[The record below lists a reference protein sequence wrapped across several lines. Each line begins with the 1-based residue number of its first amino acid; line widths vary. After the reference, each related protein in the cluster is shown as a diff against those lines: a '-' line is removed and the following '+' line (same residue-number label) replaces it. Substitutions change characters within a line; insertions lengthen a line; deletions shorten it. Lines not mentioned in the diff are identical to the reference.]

1 MQAGHTTIDDWDLP
15 TFMATIHE
23 GRVGLWSWNPVE
35 RFALLD
41 PLAQQ
46 MWGGLEGERHAIDA
60 LFERVHEDDR
70 EAMRAAWWASTRTE
84 EAYEF
89 DFRVG
94 PEGGPYRWI
103 SARGAGGAA
112 GRKGD
117 DLLAVFVDVTRLREA
132 TETRDRLIREMAHR
146 TANLFTVAQSMTRLA
161 GAEADDVD
169 ALTGELGRRFAGLAD
184 AYRFGVTRSG
194 GTVAA
199 PLSEIVTR
207 ILAPF
212 GGDAVVRVDLPDAP
226 VQGDQVTNLAVVLH
240 ELVTNAVKYGALSV
254 PGGTLALTGERDGD
268 RVAVRWREAGGPA
281 LTEVPHPT
289 GFGSKLIDH
298 TVTATFG
305 GTIERRIEGGAL
317 HVDLTLD
324 ARRLAG

>member
-1 MQAGHTTIDDWDLP
+1 MQPGHTTIKDWDLS

-41 PLAQQ
+41 GLARQ
-46 MWGGLEGERHAIDA
+46 MWGGLEGERHSIDT

-70 EAMRAAWWASTRTE
+70 EAMQAAWWASTDTDD
-84 EAYEF
+84 AYEF

-94 PEGGPYRWI
+94 PPGGPYRWV

-112 GRKGD
+112 GRSGD
-117 DLLAVFVDVTRLREA
+117 DLLAVFVDVTRLHEA

-146 TANLFTVAQSMTRLA
+146 TANLFTVAQSMARLA
-161 GAEADDVD
+161 GADAEDAD
-169 ALTGELGRRFAGLAD
+169 ALSEELGRRFAGLAD
-184 AYRFGVTRSG
+184 AYRFGVTRTG
-194 GTVAA
+194 QTVAA
-199 PLSEIVTR
+199 PLSEIASR

-212 GGDAVVRVDLPDAP
+212 GQDAMVHVALPDAP

-240 ELVTNAVKYGALSV
+240 ELATNAVKYGALSV
-254 PGGTLALTGERDGD
+254 PGGTLTLEGERDGD
-268 RVAVRWREAGGPA
+268 VIALRWREAGGPH
-281 LTEVPHPT
+281 LSEVPHPT
-289 GFGSKLIDH
+289 GFGSKLIGH
-298 TVTATFG
+298 TVTSAFG
-305 GTIERRIEGGAL
+305 GTIARRIEGGAL